1 MPLPNIGSMDGNTG
15 RSEGATAEKAVPF
28 PCAVL
33 DPNRSFVE
41 LRVGEPRPGARS
53 VSSPP
58 TAAGIARSYELYRS
72 YAPRRWCVWQASAHQ
87 PAGRGA
93 WMIPLFGRSALQVRV
108 ASRICAAPLRAHGA
122 STQQP
127 PGGSPHL
134 AHARRLRARERFR
147 PSSAGC
153 GSGIWSTTSETQ
165 RPSAETRRHAAPVS

>member
-1 MPLPNIGSMDGNTG
+1 MTIRAWGMPLPNIGSMDGNTG

-72 YAPRRWCVWQASAHQ
+72 YAPRRWQA
-87 PAGRGA
+87 PAR
-93 WMIPLFGRSALQVRV
+93 
-108 ASRICAAPLRAHGA
+108 RI
-122 STQQP
+122 S
-127 PGGSPHL
+127 GGSG
-134 AHARRLRARERFR
+134 RLRDLRLARFV
-147 PSSAGC
+147 P
-153 GSGIWSTTSETQ
+153 
-165 RPSAETRRHAAPVS
+165 